1 MQVYTYV
8 TELIRT
14 PPEEILSGPDTSK
27 KIDSAISLG
36 LTVGGEIV
44 DNLGQ
49 FTTAASVLKDM
60 FVLLGLPTNTT
71 ITRST
76 SDLVELKIWYS
87 KNEKYTYV
95 NNSPSGDGN
104 YIIGAV
110 TGKGLIDELVFDMY
124 FYNGGNAYEKI
135 LTYNTYVTELIRTPP
150 EEILSGPDTSKK
162 IDSAISLGLTVG
174 GEIVDNL
181 GQFTTAAS
189 VLKDMFVL
197 LGLPTNTTITRS
209 TSDLV
214 ELKIWYSKNEK
225 YTYVNNSPSG
235 DGNYII
241 GAVTGKGLI
250 DELVF
255 DMYFYNGGNAY
266 EKILTYNV
274 NEPLVT
280 PSFSKS
286 DDAAIQYHTS
296 SPLVELPMYF
306 SCFNLLLML

>member
-1 MQVYTYV
+1 
-8 TELIRT
+8 
-14 PPEEILSGPDTSK
+14 
-27 KIDSAISLG
+27 
-36 LTVGGEIV
+36 
-44 DNLGQ
+44 
-49 FTTAASVLKDM
+49 
-60 FVLLGLPTNTT
+60 
-71 ITRST
+71 
-76 SDLVELKIWYS
+76 
-87 KNEKYTYV
+87 
-95 NNSPSGDGN
+95 
-104 YIIGAV
+104 
-110 TGKGLIDELVFDMY
+110 
-124 FYNGGNAYEKI
+124 
-135 LTYNTYVTELIRTPP
+135 
-150 EEILSGPDTSKK
+150 
-162 IDSAISLGLTVG
+162 
-174 GEIVDNL
+174 
-181 GQFTTAAS
+181 
-189 VLKDMFVL
+189 MFVL

-306 SCFNLLLML
+306 SCFNLLLMLWCIQIKEVIRYSFASYCFVLFDDSDFIIRPVH